1 MLIEKN
7 GKKLLETE
15 VNGENEEGLTDRSL
29 LDMEN
34 IWNFINTA
42 DIADIYKVLSRQIK
56 YNTAIS
62 EEVDA
67 GILGYNMYIRGRQF
81 RAKDGIVTKGADA
94 TICNIGRLGKDG
106 MKETN
111 DEIISIMVGN
121 CRSKSKRINQQSIL
135 SHMPFKILYQQKKR
149 ALSFVA

>member
-1 MLIEKN
+1 MRGHTPQSCSFSFYSAYVELHLKFANYHTNIVLIEKN

-15 VNGENEEGLTDRSL
+15 VNGESEEGLTDRSL

-62 EEVDA
+62 DEVDT
-67 GILGYNMYIRGRQF
+67 GILGYNMHIRVRQF
-81 RAKDGIVTKGADA
+81 RDGDGIVTKGVDA

-121 CRSKSKRINQQSIL
+121 C
-135 SHMPFKILYQQKKR
+135 
-149 ALSFVA
+149 

>member
-42 DIADIYKVLSRQIK
+42 DIADIYEVLSRQIK

-62 EEVDA
+62 DDIDA
-67 GILGYNMYIRGRQF
+67 GILGYNMYIRGR
-81 RAKDGIVTKGADA
+81 
-94 TICNIGRLGKDG
+94 
-106 MKETN
+106 
-111 DEIISIMVGN
+111 
-121 CRSKSKRINQQSIL
+121 
-135 SHMPFKILYQQKKR
+135 
-149 ALSFVA
+149 

>member
-1 MLIEKN
+1 MRGHTPQSCSFSFYSAYVELHLKFANYHTNIVFIEKN

-34 IWNFINTA
+34 IWNFMNTA

-62 EEVDA
+62 E
-67 GILGYNMYIRGRQF
+67 
-81 RAKDGIVTKGADA
+81 
-94 TICNIGRLGKDG
+94 
-106 MKETN
+106 
-111 DEIISIMVGN
+111 
-121 CRSKSKRINQQSIL
+121 
-135 SHMPFKILYQQKKR
+135 
-149 ALSFVA
+149 

>member
-62 EEVDA
+62 DEVDT
-67 GILGYNMYIRGRQF
+67 GILGYNMHIRVRQF
-81 RAKDGIVTKGADA
+81 RDGDGIVTKGADA

-111 DEIISIMVGN
+111 DEIIIIMVGN
-121 CRSKSKRINQQSIL
+121 C
-135 SHMPFKILYQQKKR
+135 
-149 ALSFVA
+149 